1 MTKLVLLLALIP
13 TVAAADKSFS
23 GDKNAT
29 WDCTKDPEVSIT
41 SDKATFTLTGACKSL
56 SVSGNDVK
64 LTIESIADLVLNGN
78 KITATIAELG
88 EVTINGN
95 NDSVVW
101 KKAQSGAK
109 PGVQNNGKT
118 NSVAKAKPAAK
129 K

>member
-1 MTKLVLLLALIP
+1 MRSSYGDLTPTSRAGAVESLRSMAVNAPGGSMTKLVLLLALIP

-64 LTIESIADLVLNGN
+64 LTIESIADL
-78 KITATIAELG
+78 
-88 EVTINGN
+88 
-95 NDSVVW
+95 
-101 KKAQSGAK
+101 
-109 PGVQNNGKT
+109 
-118 NSVAKAKPAAK
+118 
-129 K
+129 